1 MANAN
6 ITESQA
12 VTIGLWLDD
21 PYGDGIRLQAI
32 HEPSAE
38 RIAAIEFK
46 QTGQRTIENLEAV
59 YIDRG
64 YAAAKDKKMMRVIA
78 RNGVI

>member
-1 MANAN
+1 MAN
-6 ITESQA
+6 ITEIQA

-21 PYGDGIRLQAI
+21 PYGDGIRLEAI
-32 HEPSAE
+32 RNPSAE

-46 QTGQRTIENLEAV
+46 QTGQRTIEKLEQT

-64 YAAAKDKKMMRVIA
+64 YAAATDKKMMRVIA